1 MMLKTVYNSLQNF
14 PISVI
19 LLPIILT
26 FIGMVALFSISVNQF
41 GVIAITAFT
50 KQLLF
55 MIPAIGGFL
64 FILFIPKYLIH
75 KYIYLMYGLILVL
88 VTVPFLLSTIAGTHR
103 WINIGLPV
111 AFQPSEFAKWIVVV
125 ALAKYLSDH
134 NLEMKK
140 FSTLIFPIFIALLP
154 AAIILQQP
162 DLGTALIL
170 LTPVL
175 PMLYWVGSRPFHL
188 FMLMAPIFSIG
199 TAFHTVSFT
208 TWAII
213 MGVILYLSRPN
224 IFFGII
230 FYFGNIFL
238 GLLAPLLWNGL
249 RPYQQK
255 RILTLFNPEL
265 DPLGAAYQTI
275 QSKVA
280 IGSGGFL
287 GKGIGEG
294 TQTHLKFLPVQE
306 SDFIV
311 SVIGEEFG
319 FITIAFMLIV
329 FAFFIIKIINL
340 AFYSKERFA
349 GLVLI
354 GIGTI
359 FLSHVFVNT
368 AMSTGLIPVKGLPL
382 PFISAGGSFLLSCYI
397 MVSLIIKMGMETI
410 DD

>member
-55 MIPAIGGFL
+55 MIPAIIGFF

-134 NLEMKK
+134 NLEMKN

-188 FMLMAPIFSIG
+188 FMLIAPIFSIG

-213 MGVILYLSRPN
+213 MGIILYLSRPN

-359 FLSHVFVNT
+359 FLSHVFVNA

-397 MVSLIIKMGMETI
+397 MVALVLKMGMEPI
-410 DD
+410 E

>member
-55 MIPAIGGFL
+55 MIPAIIGFL

-213 MGVILYLSRPN
+213 MGIILYLSRPN

-329 FAFFIIKIINL
+329 FASFILKIINL

-354 GIGTI
+354 GIGII
-359 FLSHVFVNT
+359 FLSHVFVNA

-397 MVSLIIKMGMETI
+397 MVALVLKMGMEPI
-410 DD
+410 E

>member
-55 MIPAIGGFL
+55 MIPSIIGFL

-213 MGVILYLSRPN
+213 MGIILYLSRPN

-329 FAFFIIKIINL
+329 FASFILKIINL

-359 FLSHVFVNT
+359 FLSHVFVNA

-397 MVSLIIKMGMETI
+397 MVALVLKMGMEPI
-410 DD
+410 E

>member
-1 MMLKTVYNSLQNF
+1 
-14 PISVI
+14 
-19 LLPIILT
+19 
-26 FIGMVALFSISVNQF
+26 
-41 GVIAITAFT
+41 
-50 KQLLF
+50 
-55 MIPAIGGFL
+55 
-64 FILFIPKYLIH
+64 
-75 KYIYLMYGLILVL
+75 
-88 VTVPFLLSTIAGTHR
+88 
-103 WINIGLPV
+103 
-111 AFQPSEFAKWIVVV
+111 
-125 ALAKYLSDH
+125 
-134 NLEMKK
+134 
-140 FSTLIFPIFIALLP
+140 
-154 AAIILQQP
+154 
-162 DLGTALIL
+162 
-170 LTPVL
+170 
-175 PMLYWVGSRPFHL
+175 LYWVGSRPFHL

-329 FAFFIIKIINL
+329 FASFILKIINL

-354 GIGTI
+354 GIGII
-359 FLSHVFVNT
+359 FLSHVFVNA

-397 MVSLIIKMGMETI
+397 MVALVLKMGMEPI
-410 DD
+410 E

>member
-55 MIPAIGGFL
+55 MIPAIIGFL

-154 AAIILQQP
+154 ATIILQQP

-213 MGVILYLSRPN
+213 MGVILYLSRPK

-329 FAFFIIKIINL
+329 FASFILKIINL
-340 AFYSKERFA
+340 AYYSKERFA

-354 GIGTI
+354 GIGII
-359 FLSHVFVNT
+359 FLSHVFVNA

-397 MVSLIIKMGMETI
+397 MVALVLKMGMEPI
-410 DD
+410 E

>member
-55 MIPAIGGFL
+55 MIPAIIGFL

-188 FMLMAPIFSIG
+188 FMLIAPIFSIG

-208 TWAII
+208 TWAVI
-213 MGVILYLSRPN
+213 MGIILYLSRPN

-329 FAFFIIKIINL
+329 FASFILKIINL

-359 FLSHVFVNT
+359 FLSHVFVNA

-397 MVSLIIKMGMETI
+397 MVALVLKMGMEPI
-410 DD
+410 E

>member
-55 MIPAIGGFL
+55 MIPAIIGFF

-75 KYIYLMYGLILVL
+75 KYIYLIYGLILVL

-188 FMLMAPIFSIG
+188 FMLIAPIFSIG

-213 MGVILYLSRPN
+213 MGIILYLSRPN

-359 FLSHVFVNT
+359 FLSHVFVNA

-397 MVSLIIKMGMETI
+397 MVALVLKMGIEPI
-410 DD
+410 E

>member
-1 MMLKTVYNSLQNF
+1 MIKTAYSSFQNF
-14 PISVI
+14 PISI
-19 LLPIILT
+19 LLLPLILT
-26 FIGMVALFSISVNQF
+26 LIGMIALFSISVNQF
-41 GVIAITAFT
+41 GVIAISAFT

-64 FILFIPKYLIH
+64 MLLFIPKYVIH
-75 KYIYLMYGLILVL
+75 KYIYLGYGIILVL
-88 VTVPFLLSTIAGTHR
+88 VTIPFLLSTIAGTHR

-134 NLEMKK
+134 NLEIKK
-140 FSTLIFPIFIALLP
+140 FSTLIVPILIALFP

-170 LTPVL
+170 LTPII
-175 PMLYWVGSRPFHL
+175 PMLYWVGSRTFHL

-199 TAFHTVSFT
+199 TAFHNISFT

-213 MGVILYLSRPN
+213 MGIIIYLSRPSLV
-224 IFFGII
+224 FGIL

-238 GLLAPLLWNGL
+238 GLLAPLLWSGL

-280 IGSGGFL
+280 IGSGGFF
-287 GKGIGEG
+287 GKGLGEG

-319 FITIAFMLIV
+319 FITIAFMLLI
-329 FAFFIIKIINL
+329 FALFILKIINL
-340 AFYSKERFA
+340 AYSSKERFA

-354 GIGTI
+354 GIGAI

-382 PFISAGGSFLLSCYI
+382 PFISAGGSFLLSSYI
-397 MVSLIIKMGMETI
+397 MVALIIKMGMEPI
-410 DD
+410 E

>member
-55 MIPAIGGFL
+55 MIPAIIGFL

-329 FAFFIIKIINL
+329 FASFILKIINL
-340 AFYSKERFA
+340 AYYSKERFA

-354 GIGTI
+354 GIGII
-359 FLSHVFVNT
+359 FLSHVFVNA

-397 MVSLIIKMGMETI
+397 MVALVLKMGMEPI
-410 DD
+410 E

>member
-1 MMLKTVYNSLQNF
+1 MMFKTVYNSLQNF

-55 MIPAIGGFL
+55 MIPAIIGFL

-188 FMLMAPIFSIG
+188 FMLIAPIFSIG

-213 MGVILYLSRPN
+213 MGIILYLSRPN

-329 FAFFIIKIINL
+329 FASFILKIINL

-354 GIGTI
+354 GIAII
-359 FLSHVFVNT
+359 FLSHVFVNA

-397 MVSLIIKMGMETI
+397 MVALVLKMGMEPI
-410 DD
+410 E

>member
-55 MIPAIGGFL
+55 MIPSIIGFL

-359 FLSHVFVNT
+359 FLSHVFVNA

-397 MVSLIIKMGMETI
+397 MVALVLKMGMEPI
-410 DD
+410 E

>member
-1 MMLKTVYNSLQNF
+1 MLKTVYNSLQNF

-55 MIPAIGGFL
+55 MIPAIIGFL

-208 TWAII
+208 TWAVI
-213 MGVILYLSRPN
+213 MGIILYLSRPN

-359 FLSHVFVNT
+359 FLSHVFVNA

-397 MVSLIIKMGMETI
+397 MVALVLKMGMEPI
-410 DD
+410 E